1 MGRSDLLAGEN
12 MTVQT
17 VKLAGKKF
25 VIVAEKDYRNLQ
37 AQAAQARNGQSKTRR
52 LTAQDRG
59 DIAEAKRRA
68 NEPARPY
75 SELRK
80 ELGLS

>member
-1 MGRSDLLAGEN
+1 

-25 VIVAEKDYRNLQ
+25 VIVAEEDFRQLK
-37 AQAAQARNGQSKTRR
+37 AKATARTARPNGKARR

-59 DIAEAKRRA
+59 DIAEAKRRLA
-68 NEPARPY
+68 DDADPEIPYEAAR
-75 SELRK
+75 K
-80 ELGLS
+80 QLGLV

>member
-1 MGRSDLLAGEN
+1 

-17 VKLAGKKF
+17 LKLAGREF
-25 VIVAEKDYRNLQ
+25 VIVPKAHYRKLERQ
-37 AQAAQARNGQSKTRR
+37 ANAAATPARKPRR

-59 DIAEAKRRA
+59 DIAEAKRRSK
-68 NEPARPY
+68 ESVRPY

-80 ELGLS
+80 ELGLA

>member
-1 MGRSDLLAGEN
+1 

-17 VKLAGKKF
+17 LKVGRERF
-25 VIVAEKDYRNLQ
+25 VLLKEKDYRELT
-37 AQAAQARNGQSKTRR
+37 AKAAKKDTPKRSRR

-59 DIAEAKRRA
+59 DIAEAQRRR

-80 ELGLS
+80 ELGLK

>member
-1 MGRSDLLAGEN
+1 

-17 VKLAGKKF
+17 LTLGREKYVLLRD
-25 VIVAEKDYRNLQ
+25 KDYRKLK
-37 AQAAQARNGQSKTRR
+37 AQTAPSRPTKRARR

-59 DIAEAKRRA
+59 DIAEAIRRR
-68 NEPARPY
+68 NEPARPW

-80 ELGLS
+80 ELGL